1 MMAPVMSWFGR
12 PGKPGTM
19 KTQNPVYD
27 FFRPDL
33 MSHSYVIGDVYSP
46 EVVQKA
52 QEQWN
57 IIS

>member
-1 MMAPVMSWFGR
+1 
-12 PGKPGTM
+12 M

-33 MSHSYVIGDVYSP
+33 MSQSYAIGDVYST

-57 IIS
+57 IIT